1 MQIPIDD
8 IKVHHRIR
16 KDMGDLSTLKNSM
29 NHYGLM
35 SPITVTAETHELI
48 AGGRRLAAAKE
59 LGWPTIAAIEVKP
72 SDAVARLEMELEENN
87 QRIPFTPDELLAGY
101 AKLEKLLRL
110 PWWKRLWQWLKGLFR
125 RG

>member
-1 MQIPIDD
+1 MQIPIAD
-8 IKVHHRIR
+8 IKVHHRVR
-16 KDMGDLSTLKNSM
+16 KDMGDLSALKNSM
-29 NHYGLM
+29 NRYGLM
-35 SPITVTAETHELI
+35 NPITVTTETHELI

-59 LGWPTIAAIEVKP
+59 LGWSTIAEEEIEP

-110 PWWKRLWQWLKGLFR
+110 PWWKRLWQWLKNLFGR
-125 RG
+125 E

>member
-1 MQIPIDD
+1 MQIPIAD
-8 IKVHHRIR
+8 IKVRR
-16 KDMGDLSTLKNSM
+16 RVRRDMGDLSALKTSM
-29 NHYGLM
+29 NRYGLM
-35 SPITVTAETHELI
+35 NPITVTAETHELI

-59 LGWPTIAAIEVKP
+59 LGWATIAAEEVMP

-110 PWWKRLWQWLKGLFR
+110 PWWQRLWQWLTGLFR